1 MEISVLIVSLHTWFL
16 PSKASFLFLI
26 KEYFIFEDLQFV
38 ERKKRADIIPILH
51 VTPTVQFG
59 SLEALGISLG
69 YTPEP
74 LQSRNSANSWKAP
87 GSVSHWPRL
96 WPGRPADKGARS
108 CYSSLGWATACLQSF
123 LEFLVDF
130 ACRRYKVFPWSVHTD
145 QACFQR
151 TLTCGWETN

>member
-1 MEISVLIVSLHTWFL
+1 MAKNRTAAFFPAPCHHL
-16 PSKASFLFLI
+16 
-26 KEYFIFEDLQFV
+26 
-38 ERKKRADIIPILH
+38 
-51 VTPTVQFG
+51 TPAVQFG

-96 WPGRPADKGARS
+96 RPGRPVDKGAHS
-108 CYSSLGWATACLQSF
+108 CYLSLGWATACLQSF

-130 ACRRYKVFPWSVHTD
+130 ACHCYKVFHD
-145 QACFQR
+145 QCA
-151 TLTCGWETN
+151 LTKAGSRGPSHVAEKLIKETSFLFTGALINPFT